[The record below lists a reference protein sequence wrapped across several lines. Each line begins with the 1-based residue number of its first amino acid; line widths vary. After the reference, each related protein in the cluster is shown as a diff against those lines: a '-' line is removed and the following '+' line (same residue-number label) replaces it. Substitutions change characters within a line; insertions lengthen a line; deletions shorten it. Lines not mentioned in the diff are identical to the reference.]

1 MKINFNYKFSK
12 DQLLD
17 RSKLQD
23 KPIYDPFWF
32 ID

>member
-1 MKINFNYKFSK
+1 MKINFNYKLSK

-32 ID
+32 VD